1 MIKFKRKNF
10 QCQLDSHLEGPLEV
24 ENVVKSRDSKITYT
38 IISAKDL
45 TQVMKAFAAPGIL
58 AALSP

>member
-1 MIKFKRKNF
+1 MIKLKRKTF

-24 ENVVKSRDSKITYT
+24 ENKKSRDRKITYKD
-38 IISAKDL
+38 ISTKDL